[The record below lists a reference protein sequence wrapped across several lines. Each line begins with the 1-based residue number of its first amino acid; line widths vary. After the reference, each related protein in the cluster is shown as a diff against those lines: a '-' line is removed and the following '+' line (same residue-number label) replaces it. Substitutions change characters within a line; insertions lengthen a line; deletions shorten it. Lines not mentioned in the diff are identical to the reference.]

1 MQHSSRVANIGVA
14 DGSSNSPLSTMHT
27 SEPPSPVKAL
37 GKYKPDP
44 VLVGTRVVSFS
55 SCVGVDVGVR
65 VVGKLVGVSDVGVG
79 KSVVIVVDET
89 DGLEEGD
96 TLGDP
101 VSVASVQVH
110 VKLLGQLQSCKSAS
124 NRRPSGH
131 L

>member
-1 MQHSSRVANIGVA
+1 M
-14 DGSSNSPLSTMHT
+14 
-27 SEPPSPVKAL
+27 
-37 GKYKPDP
+37 
-44 VLVGTRVVSFS
+44 
-55 SCVGVDVGVR
+55 GVR

-79 KSVVIVVDET
+79 KPVVIVVDET

>member
-1 MQHSSRVANIGVA
+1 MQHSSRVANTGVA

-55 SCVGVDVGVR
+55 LCVGVVVGVR
-65 VVGKLVGVSDVGVG
+65 VIGVSDVGVG
-79 KSVVIVVDET
+79 ISVVIVVDET
-89 DGLEEGD
+89 DGLEESD